1 MFPRTSELIGEP
13 LGEPEPLDGG
23 ITNRNFRVRTGSGD
37 YVIRL
42 FGKDTSQLGIDR
54 RAEQAASEA
63 AAAVGVGAEVIA
75 FLDDAAI
82 TRFIDGRPI
91 PPEELRASP
100 GGVAAALRAV
110 HAGGTLPAEFNAF
123 RIVEDYRERAG
134 GAPDAFG
141 EALERAREIE
151 AALTGPEHEPVPCHN
166 DLLNANLID
175 DGERV
180 RIVDWEYAGM
190 GDAAGEIRG
199 RVTTGG
205 YGYTVER
212 SIAYAYLPT
221 ELASPGTAVE
231 IEVFG
236 DWVDAEVAKEPL
248 LDPQGERVRGV
259 SAAPRPAS

>member
-91 PPEELRASP
+91 RSRGAARLAGLGWPPRCAPCTPAARCRRRSTPSASWRTTASGRGAGAGGLRRGARASP
-100 GGVAAALRAV
+100 
-110 HAGGTLPAEFNAF
+110 
-123 RIVEDYRERAG
+123 
-134 GAPDAFG
+134 
-141 EALERAREIE
+141 ARS
-151 AALTGPEHEPVPCHN
+151 
-166 DLLNANLID
+166 
-175 DGERV
+175 R
-180 RIVDWEYAGM
+180 
-190 GDAAGEIRG
+190 
-199 RVTTGG
+199 
-205 YGYTVER
+205 
-212 SIAYAYLPT
+212 
-221 ELASPGTAVE
+221 
-231 IEVFG
+231 
-236 DWVDAEVAKEPL
+236 
-248 LDPQGERVRGV
+248 
-259 SAAPRPAS
+259 PR